1 MRSTRIY
8 MFAITASLL
17 TGAFAQADEVG
28 QPAEKRESK
37 AVYEGVADNGTV
49 VRLTIPDPKVETFER
64 LSPPGHRSQ
73 ITPPHWSSLFG
84 TGKAADAE
92 RQP

>member
-17 TGAFAQADEVG
+17 ASAFAQADEVG

-37 AVYEGVADNGTV
+37 AVYQGVADNGTV

-64 LSPPGHRSQ
+64 LSPSSH
-73 ITPPHWSSLFG
+73 IAPPHWSSLFG
-84 TGKAADAE
+84 TGTAAEAE
-92 RQP
+92 RKP